1 MIGISCPKDGWT
13 KRLGIKRLSKSGWN
27 VVQKDCRVVQSGQF
41 EKLEMCWSDRLS
53 QKGRSEEIIQSGWR
67 EDVVQCR

>member
-1 MIGISCPKDGWT
+1 M
-13 KRLGIKRLSKSGWN
+13 
-27 VVQKDCRVVQSGQF
+27 QKDCRVVQSGQF